1 MKVRPFIAAAA
12 IGTLGVPLAASAQ
25 SSVTLYG
32 EIDTGIQYLTHA
44 GSNGSGSQFSM
55 STGSRQP
62 TFFGIRATEDL
73 GGNTSAIVNLSEVFN
88 SNDGSQFIPGVAF
101 SNEAY
106 VGLSNPAYGTLSAG
120 RHFSV
125 LFDNTIIYDASYFA
139 KYSVFSDNFIPAE
152 NFWVNNSIKY
162 KSPEFAGVSGELLY
176 KFGGV
181 AGDNQAGRVIEAS
194 LKYASGGFMGSVTYS
209 GSNGGAGM
217 GASSEKD
224 TRIAVGAKYTF
235 SNVTISGGYENI
247 SGSLELSPA
256 GCTYFGGIGY
266 QVSPALNLN
275 AEVYRYD
282 YRGGS
287 SSATGYVGT
296 ASYSL
301 SKRTTLYFLAGL
313 VDNRGSANFGLNPYT
328 TTGAGKSQLG
338 VTLGILHL
346 F

>member
-1 MKVRPFIAAAA
+1 MKVRPLAAAVAIAAA
-12 IGTLGVPLAASAQ
+12 GTPLTALAQ

-44 GSNGSGSQFSM
+44 GTNGGSQLGM

-73 GGNTSAIVNLSEVFN
+73 GGNTNAVVNLSSVFN
-88 SNDGSQFIPGVAF
+88 SNDGSQFIPGVEF

-106 VGLSNPAYGTLSAG
+106 VGLSNPTYGTLTAG

-152 NFWVNNSIKY
+152 NFWVDNSIKY
-162 KSPEFAGVSGELLY
+162 KSPEIAGVSGELLY

-181 AGDNQAGRVIEAS
+181 AGDNKAGRVIEAS
-194 LKYASGGFMGSVTYS
+194 LKYASGGFMASATYS

-217 GASSEKD
+217 SSGRD
-224 TRIAVGAKYTF
+224 TRAAIGAKYSF
-235 SNVTISGGYENI
+235 SGFTISGGYENI
-247 SGSLELSPA
+247 SGSLQLSPA
-256 GCTYFGGIGY
+256 GCTYFGGVGY
-266 QVSPALNLN
+266 QVSSALNLN

-282 YRGGS
+282 YRGS
-287 SSATGYVGT
+287 NASATGYVGS
-296 ASYSL
+296 ASYYL
-301 SKRTTLYFLAGL
+301 SKRTSLYLLAGY
-313 VDNRGSANFGLNPYT
+313 VDNRGAANFGLNPYT
-328 TTGAGKSQLG
+328 TTGVGQGQLG
-338 VTLGILHL
+338 VTAGILHL